1 MKLMLSVC
9 ASLAVVALLNAA
21 PVGAEMAAVSDSDL
35 DTISGKGNA
44 SITFLGFSWGDD
56 HSADASNHKGALDNQ
71 GSISLTG
78 INTANVWGAYAGAE
92 AFGPA
97 TGGTDNVSSAT
108 ANGAIGGF

>member
-44 SITFLGFSWGDD
+44 SVTFGGYEWSDN
-56 HSADASNHKGALDNQ
+56 HAADASDHKGALDNQ
-71 GSISLTG
+71 GTINLTG
-78 INTANVWGAYAGAE
+78 INTANVWGVYAGAE
-92 AFGPA
+92 AISDGN
-97 TGGTDNVSSAT
+97 TGNTEAEAT
-108 ANGAIGGF
+108 ANLAIGGF